1 MSPAA
6 PYAAGPIGALR
17 GIIRAIIAARTPP
30 NRSKPGTLWGRIK
43 NLLATLALLAFG
55 GLAWSAWFALSPVNL
70 PSKQIDFSI
79 QPGSGLRSAARQIE
93 QAGVDMPAWKFALL
107 GRVMGKATSIKAG
120 SYEITRGVTP
130 WQLLAQVT
138 QGDFSQSEI
147 AFIEGWTFSQMRA
160 VLDAS
165 PELKHD
171 STGLSN
177 EQIMASIGA
186 PLQHPEGWF
195 FPDTYLF
202 AKGSSDLVV
211 LKRSHAMMEKQLQA
225 AWAQRSPR
233 SSMKTPY
240 EALILASII
249 EKETGRKE
257 ERARIGAVFNNRLRI
272 GMLLQTD
279 PTVIY
284 GLGDEFKG
292 NLKKEHLLR
301 DGPFNTYTRGGLPPR
316 PIAMA
321 GMGSLLAAV
330 NPAEGDELYFVARGD
345 GSSQFSRTLAEHNR
359 AVQKYQLS
367 GKR

>member
-1 MSPAA
+1 M
-6 PYAAGPIGALR
+6 
-17 GIIRAIIAARTPP
+17 
-30 NRSKPGTLWGRIK
+30 
-43 NLLATLALLAFG
+43 
-55 GLAWSAWFALSPVNL
+55 NL

-233 SSMKTPY
+233 SSLKTPY

-249 EKETGRKE
+249 
-257 ERARIGAVFNNRLRI
+257 RLRI

-316 PIAMA
+316 PLAMA